1 MRQTPLRKESCENGF
16 HWYRAWLLLPETPGT
31 VHVERQQVL
40 STRSGCRWVLRRMKP
55 AIRHYGTPLSMGQ
68 IRRAA
73 PDRVALEVR
82 AICLKAIQK
91 ARSVFHFSESGIEH
105 WVFLL
110 FHALRPL
117 VRCCHSNSRSTSFGC
132 WNALPNLWILHTPAA
147 SFTAS

>member
-1 MRQTPLRKESCENGF
+1 
-16 HWYRAWLLLPETPGT
+16 
-31 VHVERQQVL
+31 
-40 STRSGCRWVLRRMKP
+40 
-55 AIRHYGTPLSMGQ
+55 MGQ

-117 VRCCHSNSRSTSFGC
+117 IRCCHCNSRGDK
-132 WNALPNLWILHTPAA
+132 LRLLHLWILHTPAA
-147 SFTAS
+147 SFTAI